1 MQGIPLVPGRTLE
14 LCIAKNWS
22 SLGESVG
29 IYTLRFCGVMPIPTE
44 LTLVRFLSNLMMT
57 KTETFQLSSESI
69 SQFALTNALDYYEIR
84 PRISMRHLCQ
94 PVRPIEVRLEPL
106 TPRDRFQD
114 DIQIYRI
121 LLTYEFRGEW
131 CLWGFSSRCFFQFT
145 SRQMYI
151 LICQD

>member
-57 KTETFQLSSESI
+57 KTETF
-69 SQFALTNALDYYEIR
+69 
-84 PRISMRHLCQ
+84 
-94 PVRPIEVRLEPL
+94 
-106 TPRDRFQD
+106 
-114 DIQIYRI
+114 
-121 LLTYEFRGEW
+121 
-131 CLWGFSSRCFFQFT
+131 
-145 SRQMYI
+145 
-151 LICQD
+151 